1 MDAYNGL
8 QRYVDGGNKLITTSG
23 ASITAHNMSTPYDI
37 TTVTGATTGSTSHPY
52 GPNIEIAKFNSD
64 GTKMY
69 VRWGYQSYYGSF
81 RNELQEYNLSTPFD
95 PASLTSVIKITNYYQ
110 GIYGAID
117 DFAFSHDSTK
127 MYIMYDT
134 NIIYEYVMTTPGSLD
149 SIYWTGVTFDVVTLD
164 STPTH
169 LDISSD
175 GTKIFVYGLG
185 GDRTYQLDLSTPFD
199 LSTAVYNGVKS
210 EQLTSQYGMWISDDG
225 NSVSGQITSDTI
237 VTYKIDG
244 TADAVYPTVTTP
256 SGYMSD
262 WNFDF
267 NYIIDQHK
275 NHTSIGTYDHILFIS
290 NDGSKLYQSNGNSK
304 IIHQYNLGVAYDV
317 TSKSSSYSTET
328 FNNLSGYVE
337 CMWMSSDGVNMY
349 IGDYDN
355 KLYHYILGTPF
366 NLSTAV
372 YTAVNSS
379 VNSITHL
386 RSIEFNPDGI
396 GFNLYYET
404 GQIVKQYICATP
416 WDITTAYWTGNS
428 HVFEKQHTPISF
440 QMSSNGAKVYTYT
453 QEDDTLREYA
463 LTTAWDINTISTTP
477 SNSHFFRNTDTIHIA
492 ANGSLLAASTGNTY
506 QVYSIDGTAYTPVT
520 ATGSSITWVADLQG
534 LTYDAGISYEPS
546 SSTDNFIFSDD
557 GTNMYT
563 SNGRYVTQHT
573 LTTPYDISTASLTH
587 TTDLRD
593 DVSVY
598 NAVTNQVIAMHI
610 NPTGTKF
617 YVIDHWTNPKTMYQF
632 DFGTPFD
639 ISTLT
644 ATSGTYSRVME
655 NTITD
660 FTMSYD
666 GKIMLHTRG
675 QFIVERVMAT
685 PFDIST
691 EYRTSNTYWLG
702 DLDSSPKTLQF
713 SSDGSKL
720 YVFGTEGN
728 SMYELPMTTAYDINT
743 ISYLGITKR
752 VPYATNARLSSDGS
766 KMYVRIGN
774 IFYQYIGD

>member
-1 MDAYNGL
+1 
-8 QRYVDGGNKLITTSG
+8 
-23 ASITAHNMSTPYDI
+23 
-37 TTVTGATTGSTSHPY
+37 
-52 GPNIEIAKFNSD
+52 
-64 GTKMY
+64 
-69 VRWGYQSYYGSF
+69 
-81 RNELQEYNLSTPFD
+81 
-95 PASLTSVIKITNYYQ
+95 
-110 GIYGAID
+110 
-117 DFAFSHDSTK
+117 
-127 MYIMYDT
+127 
-134 NIIYEYVMTTPGSLD
+134 
-149 SIYWTGVTFDVVTLD
+149 
-164 STPTH
+164 
-169 LDISSD
+169 LDISND

-210 EQLTSQYGMWISDDG
+210 EQRNTGYGMWISDDG
-225 NSVSGQITSDTI
+225 NSVSGRITSNTI

-256 SGYMSD
+256 SGYISD

-290 NDGSKLYQSNGNSK
+290 NDGSKLYQSNGNTK
-304 IIHQYNLGVAYDV
+304 VIHQYNLGVAYDV
-317 TSKSSSYSTET
+317 TSKSNSYSTGT
-328 FNNLSGYVE
+328 FNNLTDYVE

-366 NLSTAV
+366 DISTAV

-379 VNSITHL
+379 VNSITQL

-416 WDITTAYWTGNS
+416 WDITTAYWTGTS
-428 HVFEKQHTPISF
+428 HVFEGQYTPISF

-477 SNSHFFRNTDTIHIA
+477 SNSHFFRNTGTIHIA
-492 ANGSLLAASTGNTY
+492 ANGSLLTASTGNNY
-506 QVYSIDGTAYTPVT
+506 QVYSIDGSAYTPVT
-520 ATGSSITWVADLQG
+520 ATGSSITWAADLQG
-534 LTYDAGISYEPS
+534 LTYDTGISYEPS
-546 SSTDNFIFSDD
+546 SNTDNFIFSDD

-563 SNGRYVTQHT
+563 SNGGYVTQHT
-573 LTTPYDISTASLTH
+573 LSTPYDISTASLTH
-587 TTDLRD
+587 TTYLRD
-593 DVSVY
+593 DVGVY
-598 NAVTNQVIAMHI
+598 NAVTDQIRGMHI
-610 NPTGTKF
+610 NSTGTKF
-617 YVIDHWTNPKTMYQF
+617 YVIDHLNPCSMYQF

-639 ISTLT
+639 ISTIT
-644 ATSGTYSRVME
+644 ATSGTYKRFMRPNSS
-655 NTITD
+655 ITD

-666 GKIMLHTRG
+666 GKIMLHTSG
-675 QFIVERVMAT
+675 EYIVERVLAT

-702 DLDSSPKTLQF
+702 DLDTSIKSLQF
-713 SSDGSKL
+713 SSDGSAL
-720 YVFGTEGN
+720 YAFGTEGN
-728 SMYELPMTTAYDINT
+728 SMYELPMTTAYDITT
-743 ISYLGITKR
+743 ISYSGITKR
-752 VPYATNARLSSDGS
+752 VPYSTNARLSSDGS
-766 KMYVRIGN
+766 KMYVRIGT
-774 IFYQYIGD
+774 IFYQYTSD